1 MIAGHLILSVFFV
14 ATGYM
19 LTSMNISMLFGL
31 GSLIFS
37 VALIAFELFVAGL
50 QAYVFTILS
59 AVYIAGAWNPSTS
72 KGADR
77 EMSLALMNNILA
89 AEDAVSGSVSII
101 GYGLGTL
108 GPGIGIGFLVGKTV
122 EGISRQ
128 PEAAGQVRTL
138 MFIGLAL
145 VEALALFGFALAF
158 VVQ

>member
-1 MIAGHLILSVFFV
+1 
-14 ATGYM
+14 
-19 LTSMNISMLFGL
+19 
-31 GSLIFS
+31 
-37 VALIAFELFVAGL
+37 
-50 QAYVFTILS
+50 
-59 AVYIAGAWNPSTS
+59 
-72 KGADR
+72 
-77 EMSLALMNNILA
+77 MSLALMNNILA
-89 AEDAVSGSVSII
+89 AEDTVSGSVSII

-145 VEALALFGFALAF
+145 VEVEALALFGFALAF